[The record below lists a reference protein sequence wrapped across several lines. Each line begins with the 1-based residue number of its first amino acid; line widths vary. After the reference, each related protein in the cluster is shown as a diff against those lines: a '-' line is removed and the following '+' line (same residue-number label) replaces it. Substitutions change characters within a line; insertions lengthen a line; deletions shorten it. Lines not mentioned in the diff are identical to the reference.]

1 MKLLG
6 FVLMIPFVF
15 EILLIIAFLLAT
27 LHIKK
32 RGIRPEDLE
41 HNGMYD
47 KGFSFGQHIRSLT
60 FLFIILFIIG
70 FLLYRGWIF

>member
-6 FVLMIPFVF
+6 FVLMIPLIF
-15 EILLIIAFLLAT
+15 EILLIIAFLLVI
-27 LHIKK
+27 LQMKK

-41 HNGMYD
+41 HKGMYD
-47 KGFSFGQHIRSLT
+47 KGFFFGQHIGSLT